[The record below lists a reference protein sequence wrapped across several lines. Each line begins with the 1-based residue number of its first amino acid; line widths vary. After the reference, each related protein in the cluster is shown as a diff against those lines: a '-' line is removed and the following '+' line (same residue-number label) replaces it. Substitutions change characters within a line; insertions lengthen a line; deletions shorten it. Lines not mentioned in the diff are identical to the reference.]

1 MRILISFCALLSA
14 LLFTVCSPR
23 TAPQAITT
31 IAMPFDQYPTYL
43 GTDLGMNWSV
53 DKTIFK
59 LWSPAAQ
66 AVKLRLYSNGSTGKA
81 IQTIDLQKKDN
92 GVWEA
97 TLSGNQKGKY
107 YTVQVQQGGKWLAE
121 TPDAYAKAVGLNGKR
136 GMILD
141 LTETNP
147 TGWATDKRPIQK
159 QFTDIILYELH
170 IRDLSI
176 NPNSGIKNAGKF
188 LGLTETGTKN
198 TKGLSTGLD
207 HIKAL
212 GVTHV
217 HLLPAFDYRH
227 TSVDE
232 SKLDQ
237 PQYNWG
243 YDPEHYNVPEGS
255 YSTNPSDGAVR
266 IHEFKQAIK
275 TLHENG
281 IRVVMDVVYNHTGA
295 TEGSVFNQTVPGYY
309 YRQNADGSYSN
320 ASGCGNE
327 TASER
332 TMVRKY
338 IIESMKYWAQEYHID
353 GFRVDLMGI
362 HDIETMNQA
371 SAALHAIDPTIYIYG
386 EGWTA
391 GSSPLPD
398 SLRATKANTF
408 KLNQVAA
415 FSDDLRDAL
424 KGSVFN
430 HTEKGFINGRTGL
443 EESIKFGIT
452 ASVQHPQVDYSKVNY
467 SKAPWAKEPYQTI
480 TYAECHD
487 NHTLWDRLTLSCPD
501 ASEEDRIKMQK
512 LAMTIVLT
520 SQGVPFLHAGMEMLR
535 TKNGVENSFNSPDE
549 INRFDWD
556 RKTKYLA
563 FNDYVRQ
570 LIQLRKNHPAFRMP
584 TADMIRR
591 NIKFLETKDPNLI
604 VYQIGLRANN
614 DNWTRIVV
622 IYNGNTEEKFVTLPK
637 GGTYNIVLDETQI
650 VETGIKTLISPKVG
664 VPGLSAMILVE

>member
-1 MRILISFCALLSA
+1 
-14 LLFTVCSPR
+14 
-23 TAPQAITT
+23 
-31 IAMPFDQYPTYL
+31 MPFDQYPTYS
-43 GTDLGMNWSV
+43 GTDLGMNWSA

-97 TLSGNQKGKY
+97 NLAGNQKGKY
-107 YTVQVQQGGKWLAE
+107 YTVQVQHGGKWLAE
-121 TPDAYAKAVGLNGKR
+121 TADAYAKAVGLNGKR

-217 HLLPAFDYRH
+217 HLLPSFDYRH

-243 YDPEHYNVPEGS
+243 YDPEHFNVPEGS

-266 IHEFKQAIK
+266 IREFKQAIK

-309 YRQNADGSYSN
+309 YRLNADGSYSN

-332 TMVRKY
+332 AMVRKY
-338 IIESMKYWAQEYHID
+338 IIESMKYWVQEYHID

-386 EGWTA
+386 EGWTS

-398 SLRATKANTF
+398 SLRAIKANTF

-415 FSDDLRDAL
+415 FSDDLRDGL

-430 HTEKGFINGRTGL
+430 HTEKGFINGRAGL

-452 ASVQHPQVDYSKVNY
+452 ASVKHPQVDYSKVNY

-487 NHTLWDRLTLSCPD
+487 NHTLWDRLMLSCPD
-501 ASEEDRIKMQK
+501 ASEADRIKMQK

-520 SQGVPFLHAGMEMLR
+520 SQGVSFLHAGMEMLR

-556 RKTKYLA
+556 RKTKYAA
-563 FNDYVRQ
+563 FNDYIQQ

-584 TADMIRR
+584 TADMIRK
-591 NIKFLETKDPNLI
+591 NIKFLDTKDPNL
-604 VYQIGLRANN
+604 VAYQIAFNANN
-614 DNWTRIVV
+614 DAWTRIIV
-622 IYNGNTEEKFVTLPK
+622 IFNGNADEKFVAIPK
-637 GGTYNIVLDETQI
+637 GTFNIVLDETQI
-650 VETGIKTLISPKVG
+650 NEKGIKTLISPKVG
-664 VPGLSAMILVE
+664 VPGMSAMILVE